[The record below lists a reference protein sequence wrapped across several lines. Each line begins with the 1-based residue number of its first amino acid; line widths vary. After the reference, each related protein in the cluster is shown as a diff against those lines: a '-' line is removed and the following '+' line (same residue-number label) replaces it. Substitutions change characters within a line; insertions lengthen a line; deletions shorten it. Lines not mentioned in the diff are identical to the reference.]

1 MLLRYLAHIKH
12 PVRDAGRPIY
22 KSPDLQKV
30 QLIVDQIK
38 NVDFLNL
45 DEENT
50 ATTECPET
58 VDESMPIIELL
69 DDEGKRSSRNVFHD
83 FVAKIKKTVGG
94 SKKTRRGSRSLKLKQ
109 KRKSNGLFSNLDII
123 PSTQYKEVAQ
133 HENEASEQESKVA
146 QLAADAKLLKDMNKF
161 QSKLSAEQQ
170 IDISD
175 FLDHIEDKPKPFKFD
190 TTPFMLTQLEK
201 NNHPS
206 LDKQQEDQQ
215 EDDTLLGARKFFD
228 FDSAPVKRSLNDYQ
242 AEDYQKIAKLKSK
255 LIDEYRH
262 HHPIIDYADIFRRLE
277 ASHNTKV
284 EKTDDFLDRNYQLND
299 GSSKLRDVLK
309 PYHSD
314 KHVMSPY
321 ELNLNLQLDKQ
332 FKELDSFDLR
342 EKKTNPLDDDIPLYK
357 PEIDRDREIE
367 ELVP

>member
-12 PVRDAGRPIY
+12 PVQDAGRPIH

-30 QLIVDQIK
+30 QSIVDQIK

-45 DEENT
+45 DEEDT
-50 ATTECPET
+50 ATTKCPGNIDET
-58 VDESMPIIELL
+58 LEE
-69 DDEGKRSSRNVFHD
+69 EAKRSSRNVVHD
-83 FVAKIKKTVGG
+83 FSAKIKKIVGG
-94 SKKTRRGSRSLKLKQ
+94 SRKNRRSLKLKQ
-109 KRKSNGLFSNLDII
+109 KRKSNGLFSDLDVI
-123 PSTQYKEVAQ
+123 PPTQYKEV
-133 HENEASEQESKVA
+133 NEEEQQEATEQESKVA
-146 QLAADAKLLKDMNKF
+146 QLADDEKLLKDMNKF

-170 IDISD
+170 IDISN

-190 TTPFMLTQLEK
+190 TTPYMLTQLEK
-201 NNHPS
+201 NKHPS
-206 LDKQQEDQQ
+206 LEKQQEDQQ
-215 EDDTLLGARKFFD
+215 EGDTLLGARKFFD

-262 HHPIIDYADIFRRLE
+262 HHPIIDYTDILRRLE
-277 ASHNTKV
+277 ASHNIKV
-284 EKTDDFLDRNYQLND
+284 EKTDDFLEHNYQLND
-299 GSSKLRDVLK
+299 GSSRLRDVLK

-321 ELNLNLQLDKQ
+321 ELNLNFQLDKQ
-332 FKELDSFDLR
+332 FKELDSFDLK
-342 EKKTNPLDDDIPLYK
+342 EPKTNDDIPLYK
-357 PEIDRDREIE
+357 PEVDKDREIE